1 MAEREWDMAGDLENL
16 LVQVGEGT
24 FDGPVAITWGVHE
37 GIRGATWI
45 TVFADG
51 RVQIRKQAEPEDEL
65 TVYDGQGQEP
75 VRELVSTILTY
86 DIPNLRLPPPQ
97 DPSHALT
104 LEVSGG
110 DVSWQLHF
118 SRLAL
123 QDTPQ
128 LLDLQQTFSRIRNQA
143 RDAAAVAERPA
154 ADVAPLTVR
163 ISTIFKVTAVIGGI
177 MTCGLVGVMLWV
189 VSRSMP
195 KTMDGL
201 GIRLRNRKRYA
212 WADLTLRKR
221 VASHDETLVMGYD
234 LLTEDGRAVRLAEGA
249 FRDGEAVVQYA
260 LARMS
265 EV

>member
-1 MAEREWDMAGDLENL
+1 VENL

-24 FDGPVAITWGVHE
+24 HDGPVAITWGVHE
-37 GIRGATWI
+37 GIRGATWT

-51 RVQIRKQAEPEDEL
+51 RVQIRKQGEVEDEVA
-65 TVYDGQGQEP
+65 VYDGQGHEP

-86 DIPNLRLPPPQ
+86 DIPNLTLPAPQ
-97 DPSHALT
+97 DPGHVLT

-110 DVSWQLHF
+110 DVSWQLQF
-118 SRLAL
+118 SRHAL

-128 LLDLQQTFSRIRNQA
+128 LLDLQQTFSRIRDQA
-143 RDAAAVAERPA
+143 RDAATVAERPPA
-154 ADVAPLTVR
+154 EVAPLTVK
-163 ISTIFKVTAVIGGI
+163 ISTIFKVTAVIGGL

-189 VSRSMP
+189 VSRNMP

-201 GIRLRNRKRYA
+201 GVRLRNRKRYA

-234 LLTEDGRAVRLAEGA
+234 LLTEDGRGIRLAAGA
-249 FRDGEAVVQYA
+249 FQEGEAVLEYA
-260 LARMS
+260 LTRMS